1 MPLEQAVWRLTGE
14 LGQWFG
20 VDAGTLQ
27 LDRRADVVVVDP
39 SRLDDSLSQYHEA
52 PMEAFGGLQRM
63 VNRGDAVRAVLING
77 QLAFDGKEFNEQLG
91 QQRGFGQFLRAGV
104 TA

>member
-1 MPLEQAVWRLTGE
+1 MPKDMPER
-14 LGQWFG
+14 
-20 VDAGTLQ
+20 
-27 LDRRADVVVVDP
+27 DVVVVDP
-39 SRLDDSLSQYHEA
+39 SRLDESLSQYHEA

-77 QLAFDGKEFNEQLG
+77 QLAFDGEQFNDQLG